1 MAKEIYLSLGS
12 NLGNRVKHL
21 EDAYGHLLEQVGAPG
36 RMSRIYESEPWGF
49 SSDHRFCNCCI
60 SVFTTLEPLQVL
72 ETVLRIEKEMGRQ
85 RNTPG
90 IRREGYADRTI
101 DIDLLLFG
109 NLQVHHPRLVL
120 PHPALADRRFVL
132 LPLYDIAP
140 QIVHP
145 VLGMTVEQMLQLC
158 TDEGKVWPFGQPGK

>member
-12 NLGNRVKHL
+12 NLGNRMKHL
-21 EDAYGHLLEQVGAPG
+21 EDARGHLWEQVGTPG

-49 SSDHRFCNCCI
+49 SSDHRFCNSCI

-72 ETVLRIEKEMGRQ
+72 ETILRIEKEMGRL
-85 RNTPG
+85 RNASRNRG
-90 IRREGYADRTI
+90 EGYADRII

-109 NLQVHHPRLVL
+109 NLQVNHPRLVI
-120 PHPALADRRFVL
+120 PHPALGDRRFVL

-140 QIVHP
+140 QILHP
-145 VLGMTVEQMLQLC
+145 VLGITVEEMLQQC
-158 TDEGKVWPFGQPGK
+158 NDKGEVWPHGQTG